1 MKLNREKI
9 ANKHVNL
16 LFLLVIVC
24 FISIQTIKAQGPT
37 SPESRAFEPV
47 DATDMVNLLTGD
59 FTYVLPLAEVP
70 SPEGGYPIVLSYHAG
85 IAMDQEAS
93 WVGLGWS
100 LNPGAIN
107 RDINGYADDWNNGK
121 TSSILYDAG
130 GETKS
135 FSLGVSKGIPGF
147 GSIGQSFSYSENRTY
162 GGETNYRF
170 DTDNNVGIGWANS
183 HFGANASIGTSGI
196 GFGVGINSSKSGK
209 SGFGAGLGLNSF
221 QSFANGKSSFS
232 ASLGLTLN
240 GGKSNNN
247 EQVLG
252 VSFSSSRGLGT
263 SINGRGVNLSGTINN
278 TNSIV
283 YNNSSINVPIPIPGT
298 LFFVNVNY
306 NRSKYYLFD
315 NQYNS
320 SYGALYPGA
329 GKIERSTVLNPKKV
343 MSDNSESIYKL
354 DKELQQEEENNFT
367 FITKDSYRV
376 SGQGISGSISPGFYE
391 GSSQVLKSI
400 IGKTSFYGD
409 FKVST
414 RNINDST
421 DDIFFNFE
429 NSFSSHIRMKPGL
442 WETPLNSISE
452 ITDLNILGKELTY
465 SIDINGEL
473 KTGYDAQKGRKK
485 DGYFVEVFINSE
497 ITASKIIEVNSGSG
511 FDRQILKQKE
521 GVKDG
526 IGAYRITTLDG
537 KIYHYS
543 LPVYQKEK
551 FTRNSELDK
560 NDELRFQENLS
571 FTPYATHWLLTAI
584 TGPDYVDVNTD
595 GKLDDGDYGYWV
607 EFDYG
612 KWSDG
617 FAWSSPA
624 NEIISN
630 SNKDNLTYYKDNKAK
645 SYSWGVKEIYYLDKI
660 RTRTHTAFFIK
671 EQRLD
676 NTATEISF
684 SNTNYKSRQLSNVQ
698 VIDGVGYLQGFE
710 HPTFNYSN
718 YNFYELKYAEGNY
731 NYSANM
737 NDQKSLFLKEIQI
750 VKNKDLTNQLN
761 KSNSNR
767 GNKNIGNIHINQIN
781 KFFDAANNEI
791 GSENLFDVNNNYFG
805 EYYNYVYDKDDGVE
819 SNRNNSQKIIEFNYD
834 YSLSSN
840 TPNSSDGKLT
850 LKNVVFKQKGG
861 ISVMPP
867 FSFTYNKNLQYNYEK
882 QDLWGYYKNNPDAWS
897 LNTITTPTGGEIKI
911 DYESDDYD
919 EEIVGKY
926 ETYTS
931 NFQFIIDEYN
941 GKLRIKVQNENN
953 FTKPIDFTKKFQLG
967 LVNMDLWL
975 CYKRDYRD
983 WTCQTRSGN
992 IDIENQNLNIISVT
1006 STELTLEA
1014 NVSAITNYRGGLNEI
1029 YNSPIGL
1036 NYHPGIIREE
1046 RSERGN
1052 CAEPPGCDNV
1062 SPRLVLEYFLIGNKI
1077 IEDKNA
1083 GGIRVK
1089 QLELTNGNSSTYTNY
1104 YYNAEGYGDEKSDIN
1119 YKSSGVT
1126 SYTPSK
1132 IFKEVK
1138 FISELPSP
1146 SVMYNRV
1153 TVENTGSNG
1162 ISDFKTVYKFR
1173 TLNTEALIDTENRF
1187 AIPNLLDINIIQNIV
1202 SNINVNSVL
1211 SEVNIKNFDLKK
1223 NFSSLG
1229 QLISKEIL
1237 NNKGQILT
1245 KTENIYSVFKD
1256 SMQGINQES
1265 IDTYKKSLS
1274 NDSKYL
1280 VTTTSRT
1287 KYPSVLEKVT
1297 TTQGNFN
1304 VTQYFEKYDFL
1315 TGQVL
1320 ETRTYA
1326 SDGKAFKSKTV
1337 PAYTIPA
1344 YATMG
1349 SKVDDINN
1357 KNMLTQSA
1365 ASFTYLLDETNN
1377 TESMISAGITTWNN
1391 DWSYRDH
1398 TGNEPLSNTEVPV
1411 WRKHKSFVWKGAIN
1425 NEGIYTN
1432 FIGEDDNF
1440 NWGIGATQASTS
1452 NWQKASETTR
1462 YDHYSMSLEGKDIN
1476 DNYASTKMG
1485 DGDSKVLAVSNAA
1498 YVDMYYSGAEY
1509 LSPDSSSY
1517 FDGEI
1522 KSAGYTPST
1531 TAHTGDYVVA
1541 VSTGNAFE
1549 VAVPA
1554 RAERNTPKK
1563 QRFKVSVWV
1572 RTPNKDNAQIKVGG
1586 ATVNFTTNET
1596 QTAGD
1601 WSLLNGYI
1609 TISPAGATVAIT
1621 STSGTIELD
1630 DFRLHPI
1637 TSSMTSYVYNEWD
1650 EVSYVTGANGLST
1663 HYFYDKAGRLEETWV
1678 EVLDLIPNPI
1688 EEEDKG
1694 GFKRVSKNSYN
1705 YKNQ

>member
-1 MKLNREKI
+1 MKPKRFKFKIPLVTFVFALILLLN
-9 ANKHVNL
+9 
-16 LFLLVIVC
+16 
-24 FISIQTIKAQGPT
+24 ISKVKAQGPT
-37 SPESRAFEPV
+37 SPEATAFEPV
-47 DATDMVNLLTGD
+47 DATDMVNLVTGD

-85 IAMDQEAS
+85 IALDQEAS
-93 WVGLGWS
+93 WVGLGWT
-100 LNPGAIN
+100 LNSGAIN
-107 RDINGYADDWNNGK
+107 RDLSGYADDWNDGK
-121 TSSILYDAG
+121 TSSILYDVG
-130 GETKS
+130 GETRS
-135 FSLGVSKGIPGF
+135 FSLTESVGVDGIGSF
-147 GSIGQSFSYSENRTY
+147 GRELSYSENRTY
-162 GGETNYRF
+162 GGETDYSFDVNYF
-170 DTDNNVGIGWANS
+170 AAVGLKGR
-183 HFGANASIGTSGI
+183 FGASASIGTSGI
-196 GFGVGINSSKSGK
+196 GLGVNFSFRPGSIVNGGSYGGGI
-209 SGFGAGLGLNSF
+209 GLNFF
-221 QSFANGKSSFS
+221 QSFQNGQSSFS
-232 ASLGLTLN
+232 TSLSGSLNKERALGL
-240 GGKSNNN
+240 G
-247 EQVLG
+247 
-252 VSFSSSRGLGT
+252 FSSRGGLAVSTGT
-263 SINGRGVNLSGTINN
+263 VGVSLSGTKNN

-283 YNNSSINVPIPIPGT
+283 YDNTEISIPFYSGV
-298 LFFVNVNY
+298 Y
-306 NRSKYYLFD
+306 NITFSYKRSRYYLFD
-315 NQYNS
+315 NQFNS

-329 GKIERSTVLNPKKV
+329 GKIERSTVLNPNNV
-343 MSDNSESIYKL
+343 LFDNSESIFKL
-354 DKELQQEEENNFT
+354 DKELQQEEENNIG
-367 FITKDSYRV
+367 FISKDNYRV
-376 SGQGISGSISPGFYE
+376 TGQGISGSISPGFYE
-391 GSSQVLKSI
+391 GSSQIVKNI
-400 IGKTSFYGD
+400 NGKTYFYGD
-409 FKVST
+409 SKVSS

-421 DDIFFNFE
+421 NDIFFNFD
-429 NSFSSHIRMKPGL
+429 NSYSSYVRMTSGY
-442 WETPLNSISE
+442 WETPSNSISE
-452 ITDLNILGKELTY
+452 ISNLNITNRSLLY
-465 SIDINGEL
+465 SLNINGEL
-473 KTGYDAQKGRKK
+473 KNGFDPKKGRKSN
-485 DGYFVEVFINSE
+485 GHFVEVFTNSE

-537 KIYHYS
+537 KTYHYS

-607 EFDYG
+607 EFDFG

-671 EQRLD
+671 EERSD
-676 NTATEISF
+676 NTATAISF

-698 VIDGVGYLQGFE
+698 TIDGVGYLQGFE
-710 HPTFNYSN
+710 HPVFNYSN
-718 YNFYELKYAEGNY
+718 YNFYQLRYAEGNY

-737 NDQKSLFLKEIQI
+737 NDQKTLFLKEIQI
-750 VKNKDLTNQLN
+750 VKNKDLTNQFN
-761 KSNSNR
+761 KSNSNK
-767 GNKNIGNIHINQIN
+767 GNKSIGNIHINQIN
-781 KFFDAANNEI
+781 KFFDAENNEI

-805 EYYNYVYDKDDGVE
+805 EYYNYVYDKDDGIE

-867 FSFTYNKNLQYNYEK
+867 FSFTYNKNFQYDYEK
-882 QDLWGYYKNNPDAWS
+882 RDLWGYYENNPDAWS
-897 LNTITTPTGGEIKI
+897 LNEIVTPSGGKIKI
-911 DYESDDYD
+911 NYESDDYD
-919 EEIVGKY
+919 EELTGKY
-926 ETYTS
+926 ETYTDD
-931 NFQFIIDEYN
+931 FQFLFDEYN

-983 WTCQTRSGN
+983 WSCQTRSGN
-992 IDIENQNLNIISVT
+992 IDIENQNLNVISVT

-1014 NVSAITNYRGGLNEI
+1014 NVSVRSNYRKGLDEI

-1036 NYHPGIIREE
+1036 NYHPGSGLSSGMIREE

-1052 CAEPPGCDNV
+1052 CAEPKGCDNV

-1077 IEDKNA
+1077 NEDRDA

-1089 QLELTNGNSSTYTNY
+1089 QLELTDGKSSTHTNY

-1173 TLNTEALIDTENRF
+1173 TLNTVALIDTENRF

-1287 KYPSVLEKVT
+1287 NYPSVLESVT
-1297 TTQGNFN
+1297 SSQGNFN
-1304 VTQYFEKYDFL
+1304 VTQYFDKHDFL
-1315 TGQVL
+1315 TGKLL
-1320 ETRTYA
+1320 ESRTYA

-1344 YATMG
+1344 FATMG

-1377 TESMISAGITTWNN
+1377 TESMISAGISTWNN
-1391 DWSYRDH
+1391 NWRYRDH

-1425 NEGIYTN
+1425 DEGIYTN
-1432 FIGEDDNF
+1432 FTGEDDNF

-1462 YDHYSMSLEGKDIN
+1462 YDHYSMPLESKDIN
-1476 DNYASTKMG
+1476 DNYAATKMG
-1485 DGDSKVLAVSNAA
+1485 DDNSKVLAVSNAA

-1509 LSPDSSSY
+1509 LSQDSSSY

-1531 TAHTGDYVVA
+1531 TAHTGNYVVA
-1541 VSTGNAFE
+1541 VSQGANAFE
-1549 VAVPA
+1549 VQVPA
-1554 RAERNTPKK
+1554 RTGRNTPRK
-1563 QRFKVSVWV
+1563 QKFKVSVWV
-1572 RTPNKDNAQIKVGG
+1572 RAAQKENVQIKVGG
-1586 ATVNFTTNET
+1586 ATVNLSSNET
-1596 QTAGD
+1596 QTAGN

-1609 TISPAGATVAIT
+1609 TIRQEGTTVAIT
-1621 STSGTIELD
+1621 SSNGTIELD

-1637 TSSMTSYVYNEWD
+1637 TSSMTSFVYNEFD
-1650 EVSYVTGANGLST
+1650 EVAFITGANGLST
-1663 HYFYDKAGRLEETWV
+1663 QYIYDPAGRLKETRV
-1678 EVLDLIPNPI
+1678 EVLDFVDNNGVPKP
-1688 EEEDKG
+1688 G